1 MGAACV
7 LCLWETTGWNACHLL
22 RCHISFM
29 HEKMCFS
36 KLNTEQLK
44 RANSVMWCGAIGGG
58 VLINSWN
65 FPQKQED
72 GNLFIYNLET
82 GVLWPKHLVFVL
94 KKVDCFVLLFW
105 PREHVNGVLPEE
117 IMVPPPPN
125 KNSYTP
131 LIIYTCNPKSYK
143 CQCVILIRHQWV
155 LYPTPTAV
163 KQWMIWCYV

>member
-1 MGAACV
+1 MK
-7 LCLWETTGWNACHLL
+7 NAFP
-22 RCHISFM
+22 S
-29 HEKMCFS
+29 MCFS

-44 RANSVMWCGAIGGG
+44 RANSVMWCGGGGGGG
-58 VLINSWN
+58 VNKFLKLST
-65 FPQKQED
+65 KSRRRE
-72 GNLFIYNLET
+72 LFIYNLET

-117 IMVPPPPN
+117 IMPPTPSN
-125 KNSYTP
+125 KNPYTL
-131 LIIYTCNPKSYK
+131 LIIYTCNPKS
-143 CQCVILIRHQWV
+143 VILIRHQWV

>member
-44 RANSVMWCGAIGGG
+44 RANSVMWCGAMGGGG

-65 FPQKQED
+65 FPQKLED

-94 KKVDCFVLLFW
+94 KKNRLFCPSLLTTRT
-105 PREHVNGVLPEE
+105 REWSPSCRDNGY
-117 IMVPPPPN
+117 PPI
-125 KNSYTP
+125 KTP
-131 LIIYTCNPKSYK
+131 LLSLSYIR
-143 CQCVILIRHQWV
+143 VIQNLTNV
-155 LYPTPTAV
+155 NV
-163 KQWMIWCYV
+163 